1 MSLVLGN
8 LLKDSSRDA
17 ASAWQEK
24 GGDLRDSVDLLLL
37 TLIMS
42 RDCELVLD
50 FMLI

>member
-1 MSLVLGN
+1 MFLVLGN

-24 GGDLRDSVDLLLL
+24 GGDLQDSVDLLL

-42 RDCELVLD
+42 RNCELVLD
-50 FMLI
+50 FMLN

>member
-24 GGDLRDSVDLLLL
+24 GGDLQDSVDLLLL
-37 TLIMS
+37 SFDNESQL
-42 RDCELVLD
+42 
-50 FMLI
+50 